1 MEPLEKIKKRLE
13 GYNLRWV
20 ARESGVHYETIYRIA
35 RGETE
40 NPSYETVAKI
50 LDVLNREVAR

>member
-1 MEPLEKIKKRLE
+1 MEPLEKIRKRLE

-50 LDVLNREVAR
+50 LEVLNREVTR